1 MVNANKPPVRR
12 RKRTITVEDRRR
24 ALDHIRRALERH
36 EPRIRDQL
44 GPPAARVL
52 DLLLD
57 RLDGRIPAPAA
68 DLAPRGA
75 ADHRAED
82 RPLTPDELAWIN
94 RDPRL
99 ARRVARLERERRE
112 RRTQE

>member
-1 MVNANKPPVRR
+1 MDTANKPRVRR

-75 ADHRAED
+75 ED
-82 RPLTPDELAWIN
+82 RPLTADELAWIN